1 MSFIL
6 KMAWRDSRASRRR
19 LLLYSLSVVLGIAAL
34 VAIGSFTVNLKQA
47 IDDQAKGLLG
57 ADLVVTSRAAF
68 SEPVLAYTAGL
79 RGERSRTREFSSML
93 VFTTANDAT
102 RLVQVRAVEANFPFY
117 GKFETA
123 PAGAAAELQAGRP
136 VVVLEETLLTQ
147 FGVKVGDVV
156 KLGQAT
162 FTIAGAILKVPGE
175 SAAIATFAPRAYV
188 PLSLLTTTGL
198 MNRESITQHRVLIKL
213 PDGQDAEAVERAM
226 KTKFAVERLSFSTV
240 AERKRNLGAALT
252 NIEGFL
258 NLVGFVAL
266 FLGAIGVASA
276 IHVYVRQKIATVAVL
291 RCLGASAAQ
300 SFSVYVVQGIALG
313 MFGAVLGAALG
324 IALQL
329 LLPVVLQGV
338 LPIDVNFFIAWPA
351 VGRGLGAGLVIC
363 FLFTLLPL
371 LAVRRVSPLVALRS
385 AFIERTGA
393 ATDPWRI
400 ILGGLILAAVTGFA
414 YWQTRSWRIGLGFT
428 GMLVVGFGLLAGLA
442 QVVAWAARRFV
453 PRSLPYVV
461 RQGIANLHRPNN
473 RTVLLLLSLGLGTFL
488 ILTLYLTR
496 TTLLNQVDLAGE
508 GARPN
513 LLFFDIQDDQIE
525 PFKKIAAEQNAPV
538 IQSAP
543 IVTMKISA
551 LKGRPVD
558 ELMREREA
566 PRSTALAPASYA
578 DKNDERRTAAGPR
591 GGSSGRGGPRLSGG
605 MLGREYRSTYRAKLS
620 GTERVVAGKFDG
632 QVPPGAAIV
641 PISVEESFLKN
652 LQLTLGD
659 EIEWDV
665 QGVPVRTKVTSVRA
679 VEWRRLESNF
689 FVVFPEGAIEAAPK
703 TFVAA
708 LRTASP
714 AASAQTQRALV
725 AAFPNISAIDLALI
739 LQALDSIFSKVAFV
753 IQFMALFTVFTG
765 VIVLVGAVLNGRYQR
780 IRETVLLRTLG
791 ATRRQL
797 VQIQLVEYS
806 ILGVLAAVVGGGL
819 SVAGNALLAHFV
831 FKIAPVAPPLLI
843 IGAVAAAAAVTVV
856 TGLVMGR
863 GVTDYPPL
871 EILRQET

>member
-213 PDGQDAEAVERAM
+213 PVGQDAEAVERAM
-226 KTKFAVERLSFSTV
+226 KSKFAGERLSFSTV

-566 PRSTALAPASYA
+566 PRSTALAPASDA
-578 DKNDERRTAAGPR
+578 DKNYERRTAAGPR
-591 GGSSGRGGPRLSGG
+591 GGSNGRVGPRLSGG

>member
-19 LLLYSLSVVLGIAAL
+19 LLLYSFSVVLGIAAL

-226 KTKFAVERLSFSTV
+226 KSKFAGERLSFSTV

-428 GMLVVGFGLLAGLA
+428 GMLVVGFGVLAGLA

-566 PRSTALAPASYA
+566 PRSTAVAPASDA

-591 GGSSGRGGPRLSGG
+591 GGSNGRGGPRLSGG

>member
-1 MSFIL
+1 
-6 KMAWRDSRASRRR
+6 
-19 LLLYSLSVVLGIAAL
+19 
-34 VAIGSFTVNLKQA
+34 
-47 IDDQAKGLLG
+47 
-57 ADLVVTSRAAF
+57 
-68 SEPVLAYTAGL
+68 
-79 RGERSRTREFSSML
+79 
-93 VFTTANDAT
+93 
-102 RLVQVRAVEANFPFY
+102 
-117 GKFETA
+117 
-123 PAGAAAELQAGRP
+123 LQAGRP

-147 FGVKVGDVV
+147 FGVKVGDLV

-162 FTIAGAILKVPGE
+162 FTIAGAIMKVPGE

-188 PLSLLTTTGL
+188 PLALLTTTGL
-198 MNRESITQHRVLIKL
+198 TNRESITQHRVLIKL
-213 PDGQDAEAVERAM
+213 PEAQDAEVVERMM
-226 KTKFAVERLSFSTV
+226 KSKFVGERLSFSTV

-313 MFGAVLGAALG
+313 MFGAALGAALG
-324 IALQL
+324 IILQL

-338 LPIDVNFFIAWPA
+338 LPIDVNFFISWPA

-385 AFIERTGA
+385 AFIERTGS

-400 ILGGLILAAVTGFA
+400 ILGVLILAAVTGFA

-428 GMLVVGFGLLAGLA
+428 GTLVAGFGVLAGLA

-453 PRSLPYVV
+453 LRSLPYVV

-508 GARPN
+508 GSRPN

-551 LKGRPVD
+551 IKGRPVD

-566 PRSTALAPASYA
+566 PRSTAVAPENSVE
-578 DKNDERRTAAGPR
+578 KNDERRPAVGSRRGPKA
-591 GGSSGRGGPRLSGG
+591 RGGPLLSGG
-605 MLGREYRSTYRAKLS
+605 MLGREYRSTYRSKIS

-632 QVPPGAAIV
+632 QVPPGAAVV

-652 LQLTLGD
+652 LQLELGD

-679 VEWRRLESNF
+679 VEWRRLDSNF

-708 LRTASP
+708 LRAASP
-714 AASAQTQRALV
+714 AVSAKTQRALV

-831 FKIAPVAPPLLI
+831 FKISPVAPPMLI
-843 IGAVAAAAAVTVV
+843 LGAVAAAAAITVL
-856 TGLVMGR
+856 TGLVTGR

>member
-19 LLLYSLSVVLGIAAL
+19 LLLYSFSVVLGIAAL

-226 KTKFAVERLSFSTV
+226 KSKFAGERLSFSTV

-313 MFGAVLGAALG
+313 LFGAVLGAALG

-428 GMLVVGFGLLAGLA
+428 GMLVVGFGVLAGLA

-566 PRSTALAPASYA
+566 PRSTAVAPASDA

-591 GGSSGRGGPRLSGG
+591 GGSNGRGGPRLSGG